1 MKRLRHSKFLN
12 LKVIK
17 VKPLIKAI
25 ILNVKALQVPMV
37 RLLGVDPYII
47 NNEYYSS
54 SQRLMAQ
61 PHYDVATGS
70 RLYVGT
76 SREAL
81 EDPELKDPWASI
93 DLLFIDADHSATAVL
108 EDR

>member
-1 MKRLRHSKFLN
+1 
-12 LKVIK
+12 
-17 VKPLIKAI
+17 
-25 ILNVKALQVPMV
+25 MV
-37 RLLGVDPYII
+37 RLLGVDPYTI
-47 NNEYYSS
+47 NSEYYSS

-61 PHYDVATGS
+61 PHYDVATRS

-76 SREAL
+76 SREAK

-93 DLLFIDADHSATAVL
+93 DLLFVDADHSFTGVL